1 MLELIQRCYED
12 LAQSVSGR
20 EVAPSPV
27 GLRVELGDTLRVF
40 RQALL
45 QGPSEEDLAALLDI
59 LHPSPSSIKVRL
71 FFMRS
76 RAKTHGCETYIT
88 ITVNKYFKK

>member
-1 MLELIQRCYED
+1 MLELLQRGHED
-12 LAQSVSGR
+12 LAYPVSGR
-20 EVAPSPV
+20 EVAPSPA
-27 GLRVELGDTLRVF
+27 GLVVELGDPLRIL
-40 RQALL
+40 RQSLL
-45 QGPSEEDLAALLDI
+45 QGPSEEDLAPLLDL

-88 ITVNKYFKK
+88 ITVSKYSKR